1 MVVSATL
8 AGITIPN
15 PYADMSDGELLVV
28 GVLVAPVFETLLLW
42 FLLVVAQWCVGG
54 RVYASAA
61 LAALLVAFAHLWGSS
76 LYQVVGVLWPFFV
89 QGNSTLRS
97 GTVKSACAYAFWGE
111 VVNSSR
117 SREYR

>member
-1 MVVSATL
+1 ML
-8 AGITIPN
+8 
-15 PYADMSDGELLVV
+15 
-28 GVLVAPVFETLLLW
+28 
-42 FLLVVAQWCVGG
+42 
-54 RVYASAA
+54 R
-61 LAALLVAFAHLWGSS
+61 
-76 LYQVVGVLWPFFV
+76 WPFFV